1 MRVGEIVSR
10 VNDAVKIRLFVN
22 NVLLDLLVDAF
33 ILLFSVFVMFFYSW
47 LLALVVLASVPLYL
61 VVYLLYNRFNKKCQ

>member
-1 MRVGEIVSR
+1 MRVGEIMSR